1 MCDRLKRI
9 AAFFIDWNLIL
20 LPIVLCS
27 GVLVSFIHIHPTM
40 SFLLFFCFIA
50 IIGGFIL
57 IVKRDSLGKG
67 QSVGKHL
74 FHLNIVD
81 AETLNTV
88 TGKRLTKRNLFLF
101 LLPVEGLLLLTTG
114 KTIGDRYA
122 GTIVLSQ
129 ETLNICKDD
138 LRKGMKPRISQNV
151 KKTNHKALII
161 VACCF
166 LVFLGLIQFVLFLET
181 DSEEYKTAYHYLV
194 NSDAFTETNAKES
207 HIRIHQY
214 TATRSTE
221 ENGETT
227 QTVTIGFW
235 VKFKSYK
242 VIMHKVNDQWQ
253 VCQDCTPF
261 H

>member
-20 LPIVLCS
+20 LPLVLCS
-27 GVLVSFIHIHPTM
+27 AILGTIIHMYQNFTVLL
-40 SFLLFFCFIA
+40 LLFCIA
-50 IIGGFIL
+50 IIGAFIL

-114 KTIGDRYA
+114 RTIGDRYA

-129 ETLNICKDD
+129 ETLNICKED
-138 LRKGMKPRISQNV
+138 LHTGKKPCVSQNF
-151 KKTNHKALII
+151 KKANRKALII
-161 VACCF
+161 AACCI
-166 LVFLGLIQFVLFLET
+166 LVFLGLIQFVLFLQT
-181 DSEEYKTAYHYLV
+181 DSEEYRIAYHYLV
-194 NSDAFTETNAKES
+194 NSNTFTEANAKES

-214 TATRSTE
+214 ASTRTTE

-235 VKFKSYK
+235 VQFKSYK

>member
-67 QSVGKHL
+67 QSLGKRL
-74 FHLNIVD
+74 FRLSIVD

-88 TGKRLTKRNLFLF
+88 TGKRLTKRNFFFF

-138 LRKGMKPRISQNV
+138 LRKGMKHRISQNV
-151 KKTNHKALII
+151 KKTNHIALII

-221 ENGETT
+221 ENGETA

-235 VKFKSYK
+235 IKFKSYK
-242 VIMHKVNDQWQ
+242 VVMHKVNDQWQ
-253 VCQDCTPF
+253 VCHDCTPF

>member
-40 SFLLFFCFIA
+40 SFLLVFCFIA
-50 IIGGFIL
+50 IIGAFIL

-221 ENGETT
+221 KNGETT
-227 QTVTIGFW
+227 QTITIGFW
-235 VKFKSYK
+235 IKFKSYK
-242 VIMHKVNDQWQ
+242 VVMHKVNDQWQ